1 MSGIGGPI
9 AQRLF
14 IVSSDRVVRVLQ
26 ATDVQTM
33 DEIFPNIY
41 RMFVILGTIVGT
53 VVITYM
59 IYNAYKYRESAEHA
73 SELDADRPQLGE
85 LPEDQ
90 GGGKKLAVSLTLSA
104 MIVIGLTGWTYVA
117 LRDVEGGVPD
127 PSEDIEIRVEGYQF
141 GWQFI
146 YPNGHTS
153 TTLRVPEDRPVTLT
167 VTSRDVIHNFGIP
180 AFNIKTDAIPQQT
193 TDTWFIADN
202 TGAYTIQCFELCGP
216 GHSVM
221 ESKVVVMEPEKYDK
235 WYASTG
241 ANKTS
246 NASISGNY
254 SIGKIIEEDYNDR
267 RPA

>member
-14 IVSSDRVVRVLQ
+14 IVSSDHFVRVLQ
-26 ATDVQTM
+26 ATDVRTM
-33 DEIFPNIY
+33 NEIFPSIY
-41 RMFVILGTIVGT
+41 RVFVILGTIVGI
-53 VVITYM
+53 VVIAYM
-59 IYNAYKYRESAEHA
+59 IYNAYKYRASAEHT

-85 LPEDQ
+85 LPGDS

-104 MIVIGLTGWTYVA
+104 MIVIGLIGWTYVA

-146 YPNGHTS
+146 YPNGHKS

-167 VTSRDVIHNFGIP
+167 VTSRDIMHNFGIP
-180 AFNIKTDAIPQQT
+180 AFNIKTDAIPHQT
-193 TDTWFIADN
+193 TDTWFIAN
-202 TGAYTIQCFELCGP
+202 KTGTYRAQCFELCGT
-216 GHSVM
+216 GHSRM
-221 ESKVVVMEPEKYDK
+221 EAEVVVMEPEKYDK
-235 WYASTG
+235 WYAGTGTNNSSTG
-241 ANKTS
+241 NS
-246 NASISGNY
+246 SSIENT
-254 SIGKIIEEDYNDR
+254 IEIDNNDR